1 MFDLNSRF
9 TKKKQESHI
18 RIYSGDRASPTTADS
33 PPVRI
38 WCLVN
43 RLDINV
49 CVVCVCRMFFC
60 LFVFSFF
67 FFYFSHDLKQLKFP
81 QILGRQSKLLSLK
94 DASSYFFSL
103 PFTPVFI
110 ICWVDILCKFTF
122 EITFPPHLSVPPC
135 LSFDL
140 CNQYPY
146 HFFPPTLYVLQAFT
160 HIFVLIV
167 FVFGDWSV

>member
-9 TKKKQESHI
+9 TKKKQESQI

-49 CVVCVCRMFFC
+49 CVVCAFCVFF
-60 LFVFSFF
+60 LFVCFF
-67 FFYFSHDLKQLKFP
+67 FLLFYFSHDLKQLKFL
-81 QILGRQSKLLSLK
+81 QTLGRQSKLLSLK
-94 DASSYFFSL
+94 DASSNFFSP

-110 ICWVDILCKFTF
+110 ICLVDILCKFTF
-122 EITFPPHLSVPPC
+122 EITFPPYLSAPPC
-135 LSFDL
+135 LSFAL

-146 HFFPPTLYVLQAFT
+146 HLFPSTLYVLQAFT
-160 HIFVLIV
+160 HIFVLVV
-167 FVFGDWSV
+167 FVLGD